1 MCRFTK
7 LRSFLLRESNMSRE
21 TYCPSL
27 VNRIA
32 GIRNQPFYSDE
43 ARKQW
48 DHVSAEIRKDCDRM
62 QVLDFTKSALEQSED
77 RQLEY
82 VELLKY
88 ANEVASEVA
97 EAEAMIASA
106 GGAARRAKRSAK
118 KATRSAKKST
128 RKSVKRVAKRSTK
141 KAVRKV
147 RKSAKK
153 STRKH

>member
-62 QVLDFTKSALEQSED
+62 QVLDFTKSVLEQNED

-106 GGAARRAKRSAK
+106 GGAARRA
-118 KATRSAKKST
+118 ATRSAKKST